1 MRDRLDGFQVTVVK
15 SDAASTSGADT
26 SKDFQVKRKLS
37 AADRAAGI
45 ATNKVQGGKDLAQ
58 EMVVELQT
66 SLEGLLILD
75 DTGAANLDASFPQKS
90 TVGAR
95 VSGEIQGSAVRALLL
110 ALVLIVVY
118 MNFRF
123 HEYRFGLAAVAALF
137 HDVLI
142 TLGVL
147 AFVSQMGWVHVEI
160 NLEIIAA
167 FLTIIGYSLNDTIV
181 VFDRVRE
188 NLPRRK
194 ESFKEIINISINQ
207 SLSRTILTSVTTF
220 FVVGV
225 LFFANRQF
233 HNTLEGFSFAMLVG
247 IVVGTYSSIFVA
259 SPLLIFFDRW
269 ARNKKI
275 GSVSGIS
282 MKKSNKSAPAKG

>member
-1 MRDRLDGFQVTVVK
+1 
-15 SDAASTSGADT
+15 
-26 SKDFQVKRKLS
+26 
-37 AADRAAGI
+37 
-45 ATNKVQGGKDLAQ
+45 
-58 EMVVELQT
+58 
-66 SLEGLLILD
+66 
-75 DTGAANLDASFPQKS
+75 
-90 TVGAR
+90 
-95 VSGEIQGSAVRALLL
+95 
-110 ALVLIVVY
+110 

-275 GSVSGIS
+275 GSVSGSS
-282 MKKSNKSAPAKG
+282 MKKSNKSAAAKG